1 MLTNASVFV
10 AVAILYGFSTFLGL
24 IPVHR
29 MIQRREAQH
38 ELRWGSASYFRRMGG
53 LFLVFLWIITITF
66 LSTVIGDWGATGD
79 LDAAL
84 ARAGRRIGLLIRFA
98 ASLGG
103 VR

>member
-1 MLTNASVFV
+1 MLTNASVLI
-10 AVAILYGFSTFLGL
+10 AAAILFSFSTYLGL

-38 ELRWGSASYFRRMGG
+38 ELRWGYVRRMGG
-53 LFLVFLWIITITF
+53 LFIIFVWVITVIF
-66 LSTVIGDWGATGD
+66 LSMIIGDWGVTGD

-84 ARAGRRIGLLIRFA
+84 NRAGLRIGLLNKMA

>member
-1 MLTNASVFV
+1 MLTNASVLI
-10 AVAILYGFSTFLGL
+10 AATILFSFSTYLGL

-38 ELRWGSASYFRRMGG
+38 ELRWGSASYVRRMGG
-53 LFLVFLWIITITF
+53 LFIIFVWVITVIF
-66 LSTVIGDWGATGD
+66 LSMIIGDWGVTGD

-84 ARAGRRIGLLIRFA
+84 DRAGLRIGLLIKMA